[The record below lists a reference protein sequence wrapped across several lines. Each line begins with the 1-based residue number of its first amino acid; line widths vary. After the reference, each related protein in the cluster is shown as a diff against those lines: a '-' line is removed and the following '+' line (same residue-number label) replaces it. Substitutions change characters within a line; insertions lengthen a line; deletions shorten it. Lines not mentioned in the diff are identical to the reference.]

1 MHIDAGSSKSC
12 LLVPKEPGRV
22 CVAAAGSVLCDVSS
36 PVDTATRFRAR
47 IVIFNIN
54 FPITKGFPVSAVSVS
69 VLRHFNLVCCMDLSL
84 IHI

>member
-1 MHIDAGSSKSC
+1 MC
-12 LLVPKEPGRV
+12 V
-22 CVAAAGSVLCDVSS
+22 CGDCVLTAGSVLCDVSS

-69 VLRHFNLVCCMDLSL
+69 VSSHFSFELCTWIFMEKDIIMKAWWVVCVNVNC
-84 IHI
+84 